1 MLNNIGWDGR
11 LHRWRGSKTCS
22 QAYLSEAGSPQ
33 IFSLWVVHT
42 SYGTMILVRFQ
53 SLLLLSNSFLI
64 LVSEYV
70 TDNFNHSKDSCV
82 CRS

>member
-33 IFSLWVVHT
+33 IFSLWVVHIIKEE
-42 SYGTMILVRFQ
+42 SARMVRR
-53 SLLLLSNSFLI
+53 SAR
-64 LVSEYV
+64 
-70 TDNFNHSKDSCV
+70 NFIRV
-82 CRS
+82 PGL

>member
-33 IFSLWVVHT
+33 IFSLWVVHIIKEE
-42 SYGTMILVRFQ
+42 SVW
-53 SLLLLSNSFLI
+53 
-64 LVSEYV
+64 LVSEVLGTLYELRGYDTGSIPV
-70 TDNFNHSKDSCV
+70 SPPAF
-82 CRS
+82 

>member
-33 IFSLWVVHT
+33 IFSLWVVHIIKEEGVQNDIAFT
-42 SYGTMILVRFQ
+42 YWFDS
-53 SLLLLSNSFLI
+53 SLSSCFLI
-64 LVSEYV
+64 L
-70 TDNFNHSKDSCV
+70 F
-82 CRS
+82 

>member
-33 IFSLWVVHT
+33 IFSLWVVHIIKEEGMQKGAFT
-42 SYGTMILVRFQ
+42 CWFESGP
-53 SLLLLSNSFLI
+53 SSCFLI
-64 LVSEYV
+64 L
-70 TDNFNHSKDSCV
+70 F
-82 CRS
+82 